1 MRNPVGSGA
10 GGLCVFDDTRHPFH
24 TDTKQTDMTFDD
36 FVSMTRTHMALGAAP
51 YERPTE
57 EKVLR
62 QARWYHEEYLSGSTI
77 DDIFKY

>member
-1 MRNPVGSGA
+1 
-10 GGLCVFDDTRHPFH
+10 
-24 TDTKQTDMTFDD
+24 MTLDD
-36 FVSMTRTHMALGAAP
+36 FVSMTRQHMALGAAP

-62 QARWYHEEYLSGSTI
+62 QALWYYKEYLSGSTI